1 MTDTYRH
8 SVSVAAVVTNDQG
21 EVLVIQRQDT
31 GAWQLPGGILEQY
44 ESIHDGV
51 RREVH
56 EETGLRVEPLH
67 LTGVYKNI
75 PLGVVALVFLARHVD
90 GTPTPTDESAVVE
103 WWPANRITDEMTE
116 AFAIRIT
123 DALDFRDHPAIR
135 HHDGTNL
142 LQP

>member
-1 MTDTYRH
+1 MTEPYRH

-31 GAWQLPGGILEQY
+31 GAWQLPGGILEHH
-44 ESIHDGV
+44 ESIHDGL
-51 RREVH
+51 RREVL
-56 EETGLRVEPLH
+56 EETGIRVEPHH

-75 PLGVVALVFLARHVD
+75 PLGVVALVFYARHID
-90 GTPTPTDESAVVE
+90 GTPTPTDETAAVD
-103 WWPANRITDEMTE
+103 WWPPEQVTEQMTE

-123 DALDFRDHPAIR
+123 DALELRDHPAIR

-142 LQP
+142 LQT